1 MMEAKATATPT
12 AQRQIKIVKN
22 RTLLKN
28 SANFVNKYSSVFN
41 GKITPIIPFVEMID
55 G

>member
-1 MMEAKATATPT
+1 MDSMAHRFLKGYTL
-12 AQRQIKIVKN
+12 N
-22 RTLLKN
+22 RN
-28 SANFVNKYSSVFN
+28 NFVNKYSSVFN